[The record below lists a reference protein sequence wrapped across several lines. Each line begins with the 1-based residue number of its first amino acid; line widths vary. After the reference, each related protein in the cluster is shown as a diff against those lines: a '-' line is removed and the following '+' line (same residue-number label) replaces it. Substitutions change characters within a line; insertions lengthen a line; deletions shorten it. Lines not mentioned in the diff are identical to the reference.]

1 MRYYLL
7 FETAFIIIL
16 CLFLFLGPLT
26 VYTIHFLQHLR
37 EFFNMTFMLDNPQV
51 ADEDAEE
58 SLGSASDNLPG
69 ANKVLLACV
78 GIGYVNMNKR
88 TN

>member
-1 MRYYLL
+1 M
-7 FETAFIIIL
+7 FI
-16 CLFLFLGPLT
+16 FTGPIT

-37 EFFNMTFMLDNPQV
+37 EFFNMTFKLDNPQ
-51 ADEDAEE
+51 AAEDEDAEGTGD
-58 SLGSASDNLPG
+58 LGDNLPG